1 MPHIADGTLRR
12 LYDEPL
18 ALSSRE
24 REHYAACLRC
34 QSRFA
39 LIAGRA
45 RETASTLARPTLHS
59 DPSTALLR
67 YRQHMAGQVAGV
79 GNAQGTRERIAT
91 MIQQTQR
98 HRLIKP
104 LGSLATAGA
113 LILALALTPVGSLA
127 QEFLTIFQPS
137 QFAAVP
143 VTTDELQGLPNLSN
157 YGTMKAG
164 SGPTMKAAST
174 AAEAATASGLT
185 VLTPGALPA
194 SVPST
199 ISYRVTSGAT
209 ASFTFS
215 AQKAA
220 ATAAA
225 TGKPL
230 PPMPTGL
237 DGSTLSVTLGPA
249 VLTTYGLPAGFNAS
263 ETTSKAR
270 EQGASAPAGSSSSL
284 LGRLPVLAIGQTPA
298 PRVTS
303 TGASREQIEAY
314 LLAQPGVSPQLASA
328 IKVIGDPNSTLPIPI
343 PINLAS
349 GHPVTVQG
357 VQGLAIGDNTGMGSG
372 VMWQKGG
379 MIYVVAGTLP
389 EDQIMAIAQS
399 LH

>member
-39 LIAGRA
+39 LIAGQA
-45 RETASTLARPTLHS
+45 RETASALARPTLHS

-67 YRQHMAGQVAGV
+67 YRQHMAGQMAGV

-91 MIQQTQR
+91 MIQTQR

-104 LGSLATAGA
+104 LGSLAAAGA

-199 ISYRVTSGAT
+199 INYRVTSGAT

-249 VLTTYGLPAGFNAS
+249 VLTTYGLPARSNAS
-263 ETTSKAR
+263 ETTSKAG
-270 EQGASAPAGSSSSL
+270 EQGASARAGSSSSL

-328 IKVIGDPNSTLPIPI
+328 IKVIGAPNSTLPIPI

-379 MIYVVAGTLP
+379 IIYVVAGTLP

>member
-303 TGASREQIEAY
+303 RGASREQIEAY